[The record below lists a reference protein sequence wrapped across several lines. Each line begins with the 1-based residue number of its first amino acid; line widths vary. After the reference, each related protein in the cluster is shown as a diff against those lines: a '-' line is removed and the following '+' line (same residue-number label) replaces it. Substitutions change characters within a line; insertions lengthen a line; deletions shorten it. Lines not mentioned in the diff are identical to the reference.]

1 MAYKPMKEA
10 IKYLFIF
17 FVCINVYAVDEEL
30 IFAEAF
36 PSKLSDF
43 KFFKDSSAQIP
54 HDDVIPY
61 ELISTLFSDYSYKQR
76 WVYVPKDKKA
86 EYQENWVF
94 DFPEGSALIKTFY
107 YPVDERNPEMG
118 KNLLET
124 RLLLRKEDGWEAVS
138 YAWNEEQNEAFK
150 KIAGKTINVSWTDF
164 MGEVRDVRY
173 RVPNVNQCKECHAAD
188 DKITPIGPKARNI
201 NKDHDFNE
209 GEFNQLVYWMN
220 RDIIDDYP
228 LDLISPVDWTDETQ
242 NINDRVRSY
251 LDVNCGHCHSP
262 TGNANSTGLYLH
274 LNETRDIHLGVN
286 KKPVATGRG
295 SGGMKYSIVPG
306 KPEESI
312 LLHRMVSLDPGV
324 MMPESGRAL
333 SHTEAVDMVRSWIL
347 LMKE

>member
-1 MAYKPMKEA
+1 
-10 IKYLFIF
+10 
-17 FVCINVYAVDEEL
+17 
-30 IFAEAF
+30 
-36 PSKLSDF
+36 
-43 KFFKDSSAQIP
+43 
-54 HDDVIPY
+54 
-61 ELISTLFSDYSYKQR
+61 
-76 WVYVPKDKKA
+76 
-86 EYQENWVF
+86 
-94 DFPEGSALIKTFY
+94 
-107 YPVDERNPEMG
+107 MG

-220 RDIIDDYP
+220 REIIDDYP

-312 LLHRMVSLDPGV
+312 LLHRMISLDPGV

>member
-1 MAYKPMKEA
+1 MKEA
-10 IKYLFIF
+10 IKYLFIL
-17 FVCINVYAVDEEL
+17 FVCTNVYAVDEDL

-124 RLLLRKEDGWEAVS
+124 RLLLKKEDGWEAVS

-173 RVPNVNQCKECHAAD
+173 RVPNINPCKECHAAD

-201 NKDHDFNE
+201 NKEYDFND

-312 LLHRMVSLDPGV
+312 LLHRMISLDPGV